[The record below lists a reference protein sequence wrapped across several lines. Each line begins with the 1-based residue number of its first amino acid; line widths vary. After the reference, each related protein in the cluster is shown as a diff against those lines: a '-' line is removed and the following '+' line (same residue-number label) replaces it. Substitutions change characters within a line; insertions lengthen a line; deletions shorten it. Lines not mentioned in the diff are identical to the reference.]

1 MPANAKVTILGNL
14 TRDPQT
20 RSVGD
25 RTVTSFTV
33 AVNTLSKKDDGSFES
48 NFYDVS
54 VWGKSGEYL
63 MQKLQKSSMVLVT
76 GDLAMV
82 EYTAKD
88 NSPRQALRV
97 TATDVRGVARL
108 KGDDAGS
115 GSAKQSDDNE
125 LPF

>member
-88 NSPRQALRV
+88 NSTRQALRV

-108 KGDDAGS
+108 KGDDAGN